1 MNKRL
6 WSSIADALAPQAV
19 RLTQSDQFA
28 QQAAVMVLI
37 TDEASPQLIFTLRA
51 KHLTYHAGEVCFPGG
66 MWEPEDTTL
75 LHSALRE
82 THEEIGLPPHL
93 VDVLGAL
100 PERQTRSGTRVTPF
114 VAYIPADYGFEPN
127 PAELDSLFTV
137 PLEQFMVG
145 LQIRTDIFQHNGK
158 PSQMPVYAYQNY
170 EIWGFTA
177 SVTAD
182 LLVLLRP
189 LFESVVTGELGYAS
203 ISQ

>member
-6 WSSIADALAPQAV
+6 WSGLADALAPQAAL
-19 RLTQSDQFA
+19 LTQSDQFA

-37 TDEASPQLIFTLRA
+37 TDEASPQIIFTLRA

-75 LHSALRE
+75 LKSALRE

-100 PERQTRSGTRVTPF
+100 PERQTRNGTLVTPF
-114 VAYIPADYGFEPN
+114 VAFIPAGYGFAPN
-127 PAELDSLFTV
+127 PAELDSLFMV
-137 PLEQFMVG
+137 PLEQFMAG
-145 LQIRTDIFQHNGK
+145 LQIRTDIFEHNDQQ
-158 PSQMPVYAYQNY
+158 SQMPAYAYQDY

-177 SVTAD
+177 AVTAD
-182 LLVLLRP
+182 LLMLLRP
-189 LFESVVTGELGYAS
+189 LLKTVV
-203 ISQ
+203 